1 MIRNLVTESIEN
13 FKCFCD
19 FHRGNYEDQIKEIT
33 EIRRKK
39 EKTKIQ
45 FSEETELEKTFKH
58 RAELDLKN

>member
-13 FKCFCD
+13 FKCFCEL
-19 FHRGNYEDQIKEIT
+19 HRGNYEDQIKEIT

-45 FSEETELEKTFKH
+45 FSEETELEKNISNI
-58 RAELDLKN
+58 ELNST